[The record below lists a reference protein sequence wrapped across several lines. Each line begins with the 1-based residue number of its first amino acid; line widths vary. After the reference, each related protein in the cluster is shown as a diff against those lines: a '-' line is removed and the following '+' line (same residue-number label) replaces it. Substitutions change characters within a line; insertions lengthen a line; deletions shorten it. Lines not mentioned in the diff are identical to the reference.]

1 MSWTKSVSNDKAEL
15 EIELQSI
22 ASTYGFSPN
31 IHQVTTDEIHT
42 YIQMDKI
49 QGDTLYTLYGDEPG
63 DIPDWIWEQIRL
75 IIQILYDEEGIEYVD
90 ITPYNFMQSNGKI
103 YVIDFGDAR
112 YIPETDEPINWFL
125 EEFLE
130 GTNSWN
136 PDFE

>member
-1 MSWTKSVSNDKAEL
+1 
-15 EIELQSI
+15 
-22 ASTYGFSPN
+22 
-31 IHQVTTDEIHT
+31 
-42 YIQMDKI
+42 
-49 QGDTLYTLYGDEPG
+49 LYTLYGDDPA

-90 ITPYNFMQSNGKI
+90 ITPYNFMESNRKI
-103 YVIDFGDAR
+103 YILDFGDAR

>member
-22 ASTYGFSPN
+22 ASTYGFSPK
-31 IHQVTTDEIHT
+31 IHRVTTDDNWT
-42 YIQMDKI
+42 YIEMDKI
-49 QGDTLYTLYGDEPG
+49 QGDTLYTLYGDDPE
-63 DIPDWIWEQIRL
+63 DIPDMVWEQIRL
-75 IIQILYDEEGIEYVD
+75 IIQMLYDEEGIEYVD
-90 ITPYNFMQSNGKI
+90 ITPYNFMESNGKI